1 MKMERK
7 FKVTIGEKTFIVTVE
22 EVSGEV
28 KATPQPAPTTPPAV
42 TVKPPMEEKL
52 PEVPVKEVARVAEP
66 APGGEG
72 VVRAPMPGT
81 VLSIKR
87 NVNDRVKA
95 GDVLLT
101 LEAMKMEN
109 EMYAPRSGVIK
120 KIAVSEKQS
129 VNYGEVLVV
138 ID

>member
-1 MKMERK
+1 
-7 FKVTIGEKTFIVTVE
+7 V
-22 EVSGEV
+22 
-28 KATPQPAPTTPPAV
+28 A
-42 TVKPPMEEKL
+42 VKPSMEEKL
-52 PEVPVKEVARVAEP
+52 PEAPVKDVARVAEP
-66 APGGEG
+66 TLGGEG

-109 EMYAPRSGVIK
+109 EIYAPRSGVIK